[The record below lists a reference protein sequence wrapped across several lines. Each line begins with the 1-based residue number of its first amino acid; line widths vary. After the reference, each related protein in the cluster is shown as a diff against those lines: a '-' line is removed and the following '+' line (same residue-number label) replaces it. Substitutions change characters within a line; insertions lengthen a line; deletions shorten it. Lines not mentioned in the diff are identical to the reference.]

1 MLQVRPVFVREAA
14 LLLAELAGQATAGDG
29 FARALEE
36 RRGGAGRAMERRPQP
51 ERASGFEVHA
61 FLPEGPERAGPP
73 FAFAAYA
80 ARLAHRMVFEGP
92 VAGLRLSA

>member
-1 MLQVRPVFVREAA
+1 
-14 LLLAELAGQATAGDG
+14 
-29 FARALEE
+29 
-36 RRGGAGRAMERRPQP
+36 MERRPQP

-80 ARLAHRMVFEGP
+80 ARLADRMVFEGP